1 KTAYLFFFF
10 LFFFSGRVTCAI
22 PDNVPFKLQHTRTDG
37 SKYAEMMLQSGLDRE
52 KQSEHT
58 LILTA
63 VDGGEPQRSG
73 TVRIHVSVLDAN
85 DNAPVFTQSV
95 YKASVLENVLRGT
108 VVARVSA
115 VDADQGYNGNV
126 TYSFTHL
133 EEDSSCPFEINSYT
147 GEIKLTGAIDY
158 EVSPNYELNLQA
170 KDPWGV
176 AGASK
181 LIIEIVDVNDNSPV
195 ITMASFSG
203 KISEDSPPGTVVG
216 LISVQDKDSG
226 KNGQVHLTIDENLP
240 FKIKSSL
247 RNYYTLVTEQNLDR
261 EKRSKYNITLTATD
275 EGVPALSSRKAVGL
289 EVTDINDNAPAFNQS
304 VYYTQ
309 VMENNPPGVALLQ
322 IHASDPDQGQNARI
336 SYFLIDDEV
345 NGNPTSMYF
354 SINTESGIIQSL
366 RSLDYEQ
373 RKEYKIRVKKS
384 GTVNINVR
392 ILDANDNAPV
402 FNQSVYKAT
411 VIENAPKATYV
422 VTVNASDIDSGLNGQ
437 VTYSFSKSKA
447 GIADLFNIDETTGR
461 IYVTKE
467 IDFEKDKKI
476 EFRVEAKDQGGLT
489 DSSKVEIEVIDVN
502 DNAPVIN
509 VMSFTSPVSE
519 DSPAGTTIGIINV
532 KDLDSGENGQVRN
545 YYALIT
551 DAALDRESLPECNIT
566 VVASDA
572 GSPPLSTKRTFN
584 LKVSDVND
592 NAPVFPRK
600 FYSALAAENN
610 SPGIS
615 VLSVNAKDPD
625 ENQNARVSYILQ
637 ECEIGGSPVS
647 EYVSVNAETGV
658 VSAVRS
664 FDYEQIK
671 ELVFTVKAQ
680 DGGSPPLSS
689 NVTVKIMIQDQNDNP
704 PQVLY
709 PVQTGGSVVSLRLK
723 LYIRLKRVEVGCFIL
738 SVP

>member
-1 KTAYLFFFF
+1 MDNLKNKGTALDLGLSILLCCVVAAVSGQIRYSIPEEMRKGLFVGDVAKD
-10 LFFFSGRVTCAI
+10 LGLDVRRLVSGRARLVIDDDNQYVALNQNKGHIVVNERIDREKLCAKKSPCSFSLEI
-22 PDNVPFKLQHTRTDG
+22 VLEDPLELFSITIEIQDVNDHAPAFLKKEIHLEISESTPTGTVFLLDSAADPDVGINSLQSYSLKANEHFVLKQHTRTDG

-373 RKEYKIRVKKS
+373 RKEYKIRVK
-384 GTVNINVR
+384 
-392 ILDANDNAPV
+392 
-402 FNQSVYKAT
+402 
-411 VIENAPKATYV
+411 
-422 VTVNASDIDSGLNGQ
+422 
-437 VTYSFSKSKA
+437 
-447 GIADLFNIDETTGR
+447 
-461 IYVTKE
+461 
-467 IDFEKDKKI
+467 
-476 EFRVEAKDQGGLT
+476 
-489 DSSKVEIEVIDVN
+489 
-502 DNAPVIN
+502 
-509 VMSFTSPVSE
+509 
-519 DSPAGTTIGIINV
+519 
-532 KDLDSGENGQVRN
+532 
-545 YYALIT
+545 
-551 DAALDRESLPECNIT
+551 
-566 VVASDA
+566 
-572 GSPPLSTKRTFN
+572 
-584 LKVSDVND
+584 
-592 NAPVFPRK
+592 
-600 FYSALAAENN
+600 
-610 SPGIS
+610 
-615 VLSVNAKDPD
+615 
-625 ENQNARVSYILQ
+625 
-637 ECEIGGSPVS
+637 
-647 EYVSVNAETGV
+647 
-658 VSAVRS
+658 
-664 FDYEQIK
+664 
-671 ELVFTVKAQ
+671 AQ
-680 DGGSPPLSS
+680 DGGSPPQSS
-689 NVTVKIMIQDQNDNP
+689 NTSVTVRVLDQNDNP
-704 PQVLY
+704 P
-709 PVQTGGSVVSLRLK
+709 
-723 LYIRLKRVEVGCFIL
+723 
-738 SVP
+738 